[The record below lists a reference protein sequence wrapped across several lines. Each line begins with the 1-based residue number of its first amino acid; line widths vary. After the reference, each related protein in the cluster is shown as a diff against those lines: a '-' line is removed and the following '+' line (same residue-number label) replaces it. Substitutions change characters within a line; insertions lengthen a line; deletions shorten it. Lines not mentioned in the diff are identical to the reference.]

1 MKVLI
6 AIAIALLVLLI
17 VAALA
22 YAGEPNRTAW
32 NDKKR
37 GDWFSSLKQ
46 PSSGI
51 SCCDVSDCKA
61 TDAQLRGDQWWAVVR
76 GQWKLI
82 PPEKVLSHPL
92 SIDGDAYVCASPN
105 GDPKFA
111 TVYCFI
117 KPIPG
122 Y

>member
-1 MKVLI
+1 MKTLVT
-6 AIAIALLVLLI
+6 IALAILVVLI

-22 YAGEPNRTAW
+22 YAHDMAAW
-32 NDKKR
+32 QDKKR
-37 GDWFSSLKQ
+37 GDWFESLKQ
-46 PSSGI
+46 PSNGN
-51 SCCDVSDCKA
+51 SCCSLSDCQP
-61 TDAQLRGDQWWAVVR
+61 TDAEQRGDQWWAVVR
-76 GQWKLI
+76 GKWKLI
-82 PPEKVLSHPL
+82 PPEKVLNHPL
-92 SIDGDAYVCASPN
+92 SIDGDAYVCASQL